1 MILIFIILQACTL
14 AGTNHITIPQKDTDE
29 KVLPGAYQTEEYI
42 PMLKGKSVAV
52 VGNQT
57 STIEG
62 THLVDSLLK
71 RGVNIIKVFSPEHG
85 FRGDGD
91 AGAKINDAIDAKT
104 GLPIVSLYGKNKKP
118 TKEQLKGVD
127 IILFDLQDVGVR
139 FYTYIST
146 LHYILEAAG
155 ETNTK
160 VIILDRPNPNA
171 HIIDGPV
178 LKSGYESFVGMHPIP
193 VLYGMTIGEYGKMT
207 IGEHWLPDSLT
218 CDLTVVKIKN
228 YTHETPYSIP
238 IPPSPNLRND
248 NAIKLYPSLCF
259 FEGTVVSVG
268 RGTTKPFEIFGHPDM
283 KSDFSFTPTPQ
294 KGATD
299 PKLKNIKCFGVD
311 LSNNNERFKTLKLDY
326 LFQARDVLYPIY
338 KEKWIDRKD
347 FFNLLAGNDQLY
359 NQLNSYASEEEI
371 RKSWKND
378 LINFKK
384 VRENYLI
391 YE

>member
-1 MILIFIILQACTL
+1 M
-14 AGTNHITIPQKDTDE
+14 
-29 KVLPGAYQTEEYI
+29 
-42 PMLKGKSVAV
+42 
-52 VGNQT
+52 
-57 STIEG
+57 
-62 THLVDSLLK
+62 
-71 RGVNIIKVFSPEHG
+71 
-85 FRGDGD
+85 
-91 AGAKINDAIDAKT
+91 
-104 GLPIVSLYGKNKKP
+104 
-118 TKEQLKGVD
+118 
-127 IILFDLQDVGVR
+127 
-139 FYTYIST
+139 
-146 LHYILEAAG
+146 
-155 ETNTK
+155 
-160 VIILDRPNPNA
+160 
-171 HIIDGPV
+171 
-178 LKSGYESFVGMHPIP
+178 
-193 VLYGMTIGEYGKMT
+193 
-207 IGEHWLPDSLT
+207 
-218 CDLTVVKIKN
+218 VKIKN

>member
-160 VIILDRPNPNA
+160 VIILDRPTLMLTSSM
-171 HIIDGPV
+171 V
-178 LKSGYESFVGMHPIP
+178 L
-193 VLYGMTIGEYGKMT
+193 
-207 IGEHWLPDSLT
+207 
-218 CDLTVVKIKN
+218 C
-228 YTHETPYSIP
+228 
-238 IPPSPNLRND
+238 
-248 NAIKLYPSLCF
+248 
-259 FEGTVVSVG
+259 
-268 RGTTKPFEIFGHPDM
+268 
-283 KSDFSFTPTPQ
+283 
-294 KGATD
+294 
-299 PKLKNIKCFGVD
+299 
-311 LSNNNERFKTLKLDY
+311 
-326 LFQARDVLYPIY
+326 
-338 KEKWIDRKD
+338 
-347 FFNLLAGNDQLY
+347 
-359 NQLNSYASEEEI
+359 
-371 RKSWKND
+371 
-378 LINFKK
+378 
-384 VRENYLI
+384 
-391 YE
+391 